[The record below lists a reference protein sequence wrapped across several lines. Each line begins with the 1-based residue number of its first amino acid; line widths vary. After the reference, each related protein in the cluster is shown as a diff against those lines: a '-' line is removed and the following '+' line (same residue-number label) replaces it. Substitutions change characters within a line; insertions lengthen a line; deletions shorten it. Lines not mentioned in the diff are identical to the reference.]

1 MARQPPCWAWAIP
14 PWQKRP
20 VRADQLQPAEAH
32 FRRSLSLWKDGGG
45 GAIGDERTHQS
56 LETLTSW
63 PQVEKVMPV
72 QKRYL

>member
-1 MARQPPCWAWAIP
+1 
-14 PWQKRP
+14 
-20 VRADQLQPAEAH
+20 LQPAEAH

-45 GAIGDERTHQS
+45 GAIGDERAHQS